1 MSDERVDVDGE
12 SESLLR
18 ELWLTPVGR
27 RWILKAG
34 LGSAAAVAVANLR
47 VWSDPAV
54 AVAAKLAPRSS
65 VSTTLHFALG
75 AATRHDGASKHPG
88 VSDLVLVANGAR
100 HPLVPHTAAT
110 RRALKAKGGLWRVM
124 DLSALTHYVSAV
136 RLPADQAIVVTVYG
150 RRSRHSADGRNE
162 KHEVLVAQLHHV
174 PPRATLRLATAAR
187 RARGSLGSVL
197 GHPQRL
203 RALGIKSSHVR
214 SPADVVQL
222 DAIVDSYQTATALT
236 MLHPNVATKDTTAAA
251 ATKSLLGQTPAVTA
265 LGSYITRMQHDGRD
279 VATSV
284 LATDRDGSP
293 SQIKL
298 GQTTTTFST
307 IKLNRD
313 DSRFVAA
320 TKSAVSGGV
329 RAVRN
334 TSELGAVIDKPLDQD
349 KPASTGTWVQPQ
361 GVTPRPQAYSP
372 PLAAAAGLDI
382 KVKNEGLLDG
392 TYTVVNGSFAAGKV
406 PLKIYN
412 NYVRWVWVYVQY
424 LGPGDKNLSL
434 NSSAT
439 FPDTKYSK
447 SLAILPQVFTVLG
460 IPLWD
465 TNTIDV
471 TLDFPEGAHTAR
483 LLYCGLG
490 ADIVDGGWRQYFPV
504 DAYPDR
510 IAPTDE
516 VLVPALIT
524 GILTIGLN
532 VFALAT
538 DLDIGTT
545 WAALKEIIE
554 NDEPELFSVF
564 DGLLEG
570 LVALT
575 ASEALATATA
585 AGAQS
590 YLAIANAGENVENL
604 WSILLGLASVIPKV
618 IFSPIAARFWGRV
631 AVALLGEEGASKVG
645 EAIPL
650 IGEAIAV
657 IEIVG
662 DAVTLAEVAAET
674 LASPWVIENEVALTY
689 QASVTISRDPRASTF
704 PATAVSW
711 RMEALVDGA
720 LTLDPITGQINA
732 GGRIQ
737 TDPLALTVTA
747 PFGGKV
753 IQWSIVMLDAAGHQ
767 VGTGVSPQFPND
779 DPANPPSVVSFAII
793 EIPAT
798 ITASTVF
805 KRADTTTY
813 STAARGYTW
822 SDQVPDTG
830 TVTGGGIQQ
839 VTGAAIATTLGVAG
853 VVWKQGDRYWLRGVP
868 VAESGTTI
876 KFGSVTRERYA
887 RRPFLLFDS
896 FVGKADVG
904 NHVLLEPDETTD
916 AYHVRMLSLDP
927 VTGALSWD
935 PTVSHGTFTLPVSA
949 AALHSS
955 GRVVT
960 LHTDSGRVGRIQP
973 VATSRPLLAAYSA
986 GPGTEI
992 GLLQSPT
999 AVAVTNPGVVLVL
1012 EAGAS
1017 QLAAFDLNGNPVRYF
1032 AAQSTLQARH
1042 RPNQRRR
1049 GAAPT
1054 LQFTLPLA
1062 SRGTYLDLA
1071 VDGASQIYVLYY
1083 TGDGSLPED
1092 YRIDVYTQAGAPLD
1106 THSPGVN
1113 VPHLAVDYWRSIY
1126 AANYDPLTDQGT
1138 ATRHIDPALGVAE
1151 PSLSRFDPTESAGG
1165 LLGARHHKPGRPP
1178 KRRRHQKR

>member
-1 MSDERVDVDGE
+1 MSDERVGVDGE
-12 SESLLR
+12 SEALLR

-27 RWILKAG
+27 RWVLKAG

-54 AVAAKLAPRSS
+54 AVAAKLASGSS

-75 AATRHDGASKHPG
+75 AATRHHGAGSEHRRL
-88 VSDLVLVANGAR
+88 SDLVLVANGAR
-100 HPLVPHTAAT
+100 LPLVPHTAAT
-110 RRALKAKGGLWRVM
+110 RRALKTRGGLWRVM
-124 DLSALTHYVSAV
+124 DLSALTHYVPAV

-150 RRSRHSADGRNE
+150 RRRRHSADGRKE

-174 PPRATLRLATAAR
+174 PPRATLRLATAEA
-187 RARGSLGSVL
+187 RARGSLGSML
-197 GHPQRL
+197 GHPRRL
-203 RALGIKSSHVR
+203 RALGIKPSDVR
-214 SPADVVQL
+214 SPADIVQL
-222 DAIVDSYQTATALT
+222 DAIVDSYQTAMTLT
-236 MLHPNVATKDTTAAA
+236 MLHPNVATKNSIVAG
-251 ATKSLLGQTPAVTA
+251 ATKSLLGKTPAVTA
-265 LGSYITRMQHDGRD
+265 LGAYIAQMQKLGRD

-284 LATDRDGSP
+284 PATDRDGSP
-293 SQIKL
+293 SQIKV

-307 IKLNRD
+307 LKLNRD

-334 TSELGAVIDKPLDQD
+334 TGELGAVIDKPLDQD

-361 GVTPRPQAYSP
+361 GVTPQPQAYTP

-382 KVKNEGLLDG
+382 KVKNDGLLDG
-392 TYTVVNGSFAAGKV
+392 TYTVVNGGFAAGKV

-424 LGPGDKNLSL
+424 LGAGDKNLSL
-434 NSSAT
+434 NPGAT
-439 FPDTKYSK
+439 FPDTKYSQ
-447 SLAILPQVFTVLG
+447 SLGLLPQVFTVLG

-490 ADIVDGGWRQYFPV
+490 ADIVGGGWRQYFPA

-516 VLVPALIT
+516 VLAPALIT
-524 GILTIGLN
+524 GIFTIGLN

-538 DLDIGTT
+538 DIDIATT
-545 WAALKEIIE
+545 WAALKDEIFGATKDLPAVIGT
-554 NDEPELFSVF
+554 L
-564 DGLLEG
+564 
-570 LVALT
+570 ALT
-575 ASEALATATA
+575 VSEATAVAVASGGAIYEDIA
-585 AGAQS
+585 ANHDDLS
-590 YLAIANAGENVENL
+590 NL
-604 WSILLGLASVIPKV
+604 WSILLGLASVIPKL
-618 IFSPIAARFWGRV
+618 IFNPRAEGVLVDIGVKIVGFASV
-631 AVALLGEEGASKVG
+631 VKVLEAV
-645 EAIPL
+645 PL
-650 IGEAIAV
+650 IGEVLAV
-657 IEIVG
+657 IEVVG

-674 LASPWVIENEVALTY
+674 LASPWVIENEVTLTY
-689 QASVTISRDPRASTF
+689 QASITIARDPRASTF
-704 PATAVSW
+704 PVTAVSW
-711 RMEALVDGA
+711 RLEALVDGA

-737 TDPLALTVTA
+737 SDPLALTVTA
-747 PFGGKV
+747 PFGGTV
-753 IQWSIVMLDAAGHQ
+753 IQWSVVMLDAAGHQ
-767 VGTGVSPQFPND
+767 VGTGVSAQFPND
-779 DPANPPSVVSFAII
+779 DPANPPSVVSFAIV

-813 STAARGYTW
+813 SQAAGGYTW

-868 VAESGTTI
+868 VAENGTTI
-876 KFGSVTRERYA
+876 TLGPVTRERYA

-896 FVGKADVG
+896 FVGKGDVG

-935 PTVSHGTFTLPVSA
+935 PTVSYGTFTLPVSA

-955 GRVVT
+955 GRVVA
-960 LHTDSGRVGRIQP
+960 LHTDTGRVGRIQP
-973 VATSRPLLAAYSA
+973 VVTPRPLLAAYSA

-1032 AAQSTLQARH
+1032 AAQSTLLARH

-1054 LQFTLPLA
+1054 LDFTLPLV
-1062 SRGTYLDLA
+1062 SPGTYLDLA

-1083 TGDGSLPED
+1083 TGDGSRPED
-1092 YRIDVYTQAGAPLD
+1092 YRVDVYTQTGAPLD

-1113 VPHLAVDYWRSIY
+1113 VPHLAIDYWRSIY

-1138 ATRHIDPALGVAE
+1138 STPHIEVLGVAE
-1151 PSLSRFDPTESAGG
+1151 PSLSRFDPTESAGK
-1165 LLGARHHKPGRPP
+1165 LVGARHRKPRRPP
-1178 KRRRHQKR
+1178 KRRRHHKR